1 MAITNAIV
9 IMRDF
14 GNVSGVTVAAR
25 ALRAVCAAPA
35 IGWSIRRFDGEDHE
49 QDQRQFEARCQVQ
62 ELRDDELQKVNGGY
76 IFTDVMVESI
86 VAPRD
91 FNSGHTVGFS
101 LGATQTGT
109 H

>member
-1 MAITNAIV
+1 MSKTN
-9 IMRDF
+9 D
-14 GNVSGVTVAAR
+14 TVR
-25 ALRAVCAAPA
+25 
-35 IGWSIRRFDGEDHE
+35 
-49 QDQRQFEARCQVQ
+49 
-62 ELRDDELQKVNGGY
+62 ELRDDELEKVNGGY

-101 LGATQTGT
+101 WGATQSGT